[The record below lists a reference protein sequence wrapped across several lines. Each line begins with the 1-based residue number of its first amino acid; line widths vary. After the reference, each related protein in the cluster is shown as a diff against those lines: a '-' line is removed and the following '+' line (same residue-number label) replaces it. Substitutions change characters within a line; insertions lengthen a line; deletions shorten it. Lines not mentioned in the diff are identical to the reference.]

1 MTNNENPF
9 CISSGQN
16 AKYKM
21 WQSLLTTKGR
31 KKEGLFLLS
40 GEKIIADFILEK
52 GPSRFA
58 IKSILTPK
66 NFSGDRLSTLKKK
79 WPIATHNLFFT
90 VDSLLFKELDTAGTD
105 FPIFVC
111 ERPLDTYAEKL
122 NSPEGLELVL
132 PLTDPSNL
140 GALCR
145 TALSFNITTVILT
158 PGACDP
164 YHPKALRASS
174 GGTLKIKFIHLTTNE
189 LVLNENDYGLDLAGA
204 NIYDFDW
211 PKNLRLWLGEEG
223 QGLKNDFITK
233 NKIYI
238 PIRGM
243 ESLNA
248 TVAGSIAI
256 FSYSQRF
263 HKI

>member
-1 MTNNENPF
+1 MTNNESPF
-9 CISSGQN
+9 FISSAQN
-16 AKYKM
+16 AKYKT
-21 WQSLLTTKGR
+21 WESLLANKGR

-40 GEKIIADFILEK
+40 GEKILNDFVSEKIAAKF
-52 GPSRFA
+52 P
-58 IKSILTPK
+58 IKSILVPK
-66 NFSGDRLSTLKKK
+66 SFNGDRLATLKKK
-79 WPIATHNLFFT
+79 WNLETANLYFT
-90 VDSLLFKELDTAGTD
+90 LDSILFKGLDTAGTD

-111 ERPLDTYAEKL
+111 ERPKDASVDQLK
-122 NSPEGLELVL
+122 PPVGLELVL
-132 PLTDPSNL
+132 PLTDPANM

-145 TALSFNITTVILT
+145 TALSFNVSTVILT

-164 YHPKALRASS
+164 FHPKALRASS
-174 GGTLKIKFIHLTTNE
+174 GGTLKLNFVHLNTND
-189 LVLNENDYGLDLAGA
+189 LAMNVDDYGLDLDGV
-204 NIYDFDW
+204 NIYELEW
-211 PKNLRLWLGEEG
+211 PKNLRMWLGEEG
-223 QGLKNDFITK
+223 QGLKNSFLAK

-238 PIRGM
+238 PINGM

>member
-1 MTNNENPF
+1 MTNDSSF
-9 CISSGQN
+9 IISSAQN
-16 AKYKM
+16 AKYKT
-21 WQSLLTTKGR
+21 WESLLAAKGR
-31 KKEGLFLLS
+31 KKEGLFLVS
-40 GEKIIADFILEK
+40 GEKILNDFVSDKLAT
-52 GPSRFA
+52 RFSV
-58 IKSILTPK
+58 KSILVPK
-66 NFSGDRLSTLKKK
+66 NFSGDKLATLKKN
-79 WPIATHNLFFT
+79 WNLESPGLFFT
-90 VDSLLFKELDTAGTD
+90 LDSLLFKQLDVAGTC

-111 ERPLDTYAEKL
+111 ERPKDVIAEQLQVPK
-122 NSPEGLELVL
+122 GLELVL
-132 PLTDPSNL
+132 PLTDPANM

-145 TALSFNITTVILT
+145 TALSFNVNTVILT

-174 GGTLKIKFIHLTTNE
+174 GGTLKLNFIHLTTNG
-189 LVLNENDYGLDLAGA
+189 LALNEHDFGLDLNGE
-204 NIYDFDW
+204 NIYKFSW
-211 PKNLRLWLGEEG
+211 PENARIWLGEEG
-223 QGLKNDFITK
+223 QGLKKSFSNK

-238 PIRGM
+238 PINGM